1 MARYTSNTA
10 DPVPT
15 PNLFGMTKICPI
27 CWKIEFTRKCSFDSH
42 FKKCYDL
49 HYNPKSE
56 DEDDPNYIEKPST
69 KRRKIGDNKPPLP
82 TKEYKCDNC
91 ERVFKYKGYF
101 DKHIH
106 KCMKDKQNTYPED
119 TVVIEDTVAIEANG
133 AEFNFNS
140 QSTKYTK

>member
-10 DPVPT
+10 DPVPI

-27 CWKIEFTRKCSFDSH
+27 CGLRQFSRKCSFDSH
-42 FKKCYDL
+42 LKKCYEL
-49 HYNPKSE
+49 KYNPKSD
-56 DEDDPNYIEKPST
+56 DEDDAKDIEQPPK
-69 KRRKIGDNKPPLP
+69 KRRKLGDTKPHPP
-82 TKEYKCDNC
+82 PKEYKCDTC
-91 ERVFKYKGYF
+91 ERLFKYKGYF

-133 AEFNFNS
+133 EKFKFNS